1 MPATTRRTLTAIAT
15 AAMALALAAAP
26 AAAESPTFDQFSDPP
41 SDDVVVDCGAY
52 QIHEVSTFS
61 ARLINY
67 PNGTTRM
74 HAVIDGW
81 LYRSDDPGTVMGR
94 EHAQTVRLID
104 GTVAKV
110 TGNRWHV
117 VLYGDGMAVHD
128 VGQLVFDFTTREVYA
143 ESGSHPVFDGN
154 FDFASLCSL

>member
-1 MPATTRRTLTAIAT
+1 MPATTRRPLIAVT
-15 AAMALALAAAP
+15 IAAMALALAAAP
-26 AAAESPTFDQFSDPP
+26 VAASSPTFDQFSDPP
-41 SDDVVVDCGAY
+41 SDDIVVDCGAY

-67 PNGTTRM
+67 ANGTTRM

-81 LYRSDDPGTVMGR
+81 LYRSDDPGTVIGR

-117 VLYGDGMAVHD
+117 VLYGGGMAVHD
-128 VGQLVFDFTTREVYA
+128 VGRLVFDFTTREVYA
-143 ESGSHPVFDGN
+143 ESGNHPVFDGD
-154 FDFASLCSL
+154 FDFASLCA